1 MPLLYENEKCP
12 VCGKRFE
19 ADDDVVTCPECGTP
33 HHRECYNSAGG
44 CANGALHSDGF
55 VYKRTHA
62 NSSENDIPNSNQ
74 TPGVQEKNPVIGGF
88 FNSEGTEKMNNGS
101 SNVSEPKIPLFN
113 SVNLESS
120 IYSDSDEEIDGVN
133 LTDVSMVIG
142 TNSRYFVPKFI
153 KNKKFSWNWS
163 AFVFG
168 PYYLFF
174 RKMHMQGIMFLAL
187 QFICRLIVSAVY
199 SKQIFAFSNLYSQ
212 AAQIKDRTAA
222 MQAIAAIPNSD
233 EWKAVMPAYF
243 IIIGCMLI
251 LNIIIALTVNTLYRK
266 KVINTVKT
274 VNEKVKSG
282 ETFSISPM
290 IGMDMNLNQA
300 DLKKLFLSKQGG
312 VSTFAPVAA
321 YLILYFVSMFISY
334 II

>member
-12 VCGKRFE
+12 VCGKQFE

-33 HHRECYNSAGG
+33 HHRECYMSAGKCANSA
-44 CANGALHSDGF
+44 LHPDGF
-55 VYKRTHA
+55 IFKRAHA
-62 NSSENDIPNSNQ
+62 ESSENDVENNNQ
-74 TPGVQEKNPVIGGF
+74 TAGVHEKNPVVGAF
-88 FNSEGTEKMNNGS
+88 FNPEGTGKTSAGG
-101 SNVSEPKIPLFN
+101 SNVSEPKIPPFN

-120 IYSDSDEEIDGVN
+120 IYADSDEEIDGVN

-142 TNSRYFVPKFI
+142 TNSRYFIPKFI

-163 AFVFG
+163 AFIFG

-174 RKMHMQGIMFLAL
+174 RRMHMQGIMFLAL

-199 SKQIFAFSNLYSQ
+199 SDQIFAFSNLYSQ
-212 AAQIKDRTAA
+212 AAQIKDRNAA
-222 MQAIAAIPNSD
+222 MQAIAAIPNSN

-243 IIIGCMLI
+243 IIIVCMLI
-251 LNIIIALTVNTLYRK
+251 LNIIIAVTVNAFYRK
-266 KVINTVKT
+266 KVINTVKN
-274 VNEKVKSG
+274 VNEKVNLG

-321 YLILYFVSMFISY
+321 YMVLYFISMFISY